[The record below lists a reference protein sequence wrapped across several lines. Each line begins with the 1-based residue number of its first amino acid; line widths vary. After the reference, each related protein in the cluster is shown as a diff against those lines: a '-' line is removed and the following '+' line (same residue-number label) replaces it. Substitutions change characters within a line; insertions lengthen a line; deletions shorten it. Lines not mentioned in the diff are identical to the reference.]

1 MSIESSRSQQ
11 WLHNDSQLAPDAGVT
26 YELRYVGAM
35 PVLTSI
41 KSVNLNT
48 RTRICR
54 ASIRRVCEGVGLK
67 PPSNRPA
74 DKSIKQFIGPSADM
88 TWAMTN
94 VYLTITSQ
102 TLTVE
107 TLDNGVLLFQ
117 HNLSL
122 VSFASA
128 GDVENLD
135 FICYV
140 AKTDQDTRM
149 CYVFECSCGLAQ
161 DVIITIGQA
170 FQLGYQDF
178 KKFKPHIVDNR
189 QTFSSTK
196 PTSFDSLIIDHITFK
211 SNLPLSKNP
220 ISSSNELS
228 ISNSANCTHVSAMTN
243 TTLSLSKE
251 NESLIQNTS
260 VPNNNFTQS
269 VAFDNFMD
277 FEDSAWLLGN
287 ELSSDNQTDNVEYN
301 IPSRNNIKNS
311 RQSNPND
318 MTKQQQPQPSGNINE
333 TANAKSMS
341 DTKPPVGLPNLEHLE
356 PVGEPWYVGKMSRSQ
371 AENLLRYDGDF
382 LVRASIQQPGQFVLS
397 GLQDGKYRHLL
408 LADPNG
414 KVISFLKQYRY

>member
-178 KKFKPHIVDNR
+178 KKLNHIL
-189 QTFSSTK
+189 
-196 PTSFDSLIIDHITFK
+196 LIIARH
-211 SNLPLSKNP
+211 
-220 ISSSNELS
+220 
-228 ISNSANCTHVSAMTN
+228 
-243 TTLSLSKE
+243 SL
-251 NESLIQNTS
+251 Q
-260 VPNNNFTQS
+260 
-269 VAFDNFMD
+269 
-277 FEDSAWLLGN
+277 
-287 ELSSDNQTDNVEYN
+287 
-301 IPSRNNIKNS
+301 PSR
-311 RQSNPND
+311 
-318 MTKQQQPQPSGNINE
+318 
-333 TANAKSMS
+333 
-341 DTKPPVGLPNLEHLE
+341 LHL
-356 PVGEPWYVGKMSRSQ
+356 
-371 AENLLRYDGDF
+371 
-382 LVRASIQQPGQFVLS
+382 I
-397 GLQDGKYRHLL
+397 H
-408 LADPNG
+408 
-414 KVISFLKQYRY
+414 